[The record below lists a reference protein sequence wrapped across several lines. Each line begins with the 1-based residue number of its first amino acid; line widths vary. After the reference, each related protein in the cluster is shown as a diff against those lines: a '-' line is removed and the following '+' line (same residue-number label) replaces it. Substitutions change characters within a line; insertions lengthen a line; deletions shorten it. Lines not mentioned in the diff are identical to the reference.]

1 MCTEGVEMLAV
12 VVLLLCK
19 AIVTESTCLDSDI
32 LYVRRL
38 DAPKQTTSKSFQ
50 VFVNASDVVGVV
62 KPFWKSTGFC
72 PPEPHND
79 PEFFLGDDM
88 QQNLIYI
95 ASVPG
100 YGTTQVRMH
109 WLLDLVNASTSSEI
123 GGSTTFDFSLLDTL
137 LDRLRALGLKP
148 GLELMGNPFP
158 RPLDFEERADL
169 DLWKELVAALARHYL
184 GLCNY
189 YDACSEGLNEASP
202 LLRLGGPA
210 ENLAP
215 RHRSPLAWALLDHCE
230 RGARLDFISIHQKG
244 NASTADIV
252 EAEMEALSR
261 IRERCPSLSTKPC
274 INNEADPIKNWA
286 EPYPWRADATYAAM
300 LARLVKSHLSETGTC
315 DSLSSDNGFLSY
327 PPQPFSQRTQLARFR
342 MNLTE
347 PYVLFVRKPVHAV
360 QALLGKLASRAVYA
374 SARALHE
381 DDHGE
386 PGPQLDL
393 IATASGSYSLSAL
406 LYYSNESTW
415 EPGIEAKVSVRA
427 QLDWSTVSVLCPGRR
442 SRKSG
447 LYGVPSLLI
456 AVSRVDD
463 PSGQVKLL
471 WLSKS
476 SIGGQS
482 SDLSALVQH
491 GSVLKKSVAAPSKRN
506 TWNNSTGRPV
516 SQSNFVGP
524 LKRKSLALL
533 IEKKKDDKE
542 EHSNDERPRRD
553 ANDARTMTAA
563 KPPQR
568 HVNNAMDDVDGTTM
582 ITPTAALRNRCLQ
595 PEMRSTLERSTDF
608 SGYFLLVQGFMMVEA
623 SNKMMMAATED
634 EKIA

>member
-1 MCTEGVEMLAV
+1 MCRQCVEMLAV

-38 DAPKQTTSKSFQ
+38 DGLKQITSKNLE
-50 VFVNASDVVGVV
+50 VFINASDVVGIV

-79 PEFFLGDDM
+79 PAFFLGDDM

-109 WLLDLVNASTSSEI
+109 WLLDIVNANTSSET
-123 GGSTTFDFSLLDTL
+123 GGRTTFDFSLLDTL

-169 DLWKELVAALARHYL
+169 DLWKELVAAMARHYL
-184 GLCNY
+184 DRYDEDYVTQWNFESWNEPDHKGYGSNFTEQGLCNY

-244 NASTADIV
+244 NASTGDIV

-286 EPYPWRADATYAAM
+286 EPFPWRADATYAAM
-300 LARLVKSHLSETGTC
+300 LARLVKSHLAETGSC
-315 DSLSSDNGFLSY
+315 ESLSSDNGFLSY

-347 PYVLFVRKPVHAV
+347 PHVLFVRKPVHAV
-360 QALLGKLASRAVYA
+360 QALLGKLASRAVSA
-374 SARALHE
+374 SARAE
-381 DDHGE
+381 RQDDHGE
-386 PGPQLDL
+386 PGPQLDV

-415 EPGIEAKVSVRA
+415 EPGVEAKVSVHA
-427 QLDWSTVSVLCPGRR
+427 ELDWSTASTSSWRRATAAARTSATPTQMLSQWTEDLVSAAGKAGGAGVQQESSRAGGLVGIDLPGRLGLNGGEKLSIATNPCTFVLHERRPCLGGREWQPVTSLRYVGEGKRTTSCRSMQVASNQAEHTACCKGDGYSPDGSARSESCSVSRMVFGASVL
-442 SRKSG
+442 
-447 LYGVPSLLI
+447 
-456 AVSRVDD
+456 
-463 PSGQVKLL
+463 
-471 WLSKS
+471 W
-476 SIGGQS
+476 
-482 SDLSALVQH
+482 
-491 GSVLKKSVAAPSKRN
+491 
-506 TWNNSTGRPV
+506 
-516 SQSNFVGP
+516 
-524 LKRKSLALL
+524 
-533 IEKKKDDKE
+533 
-542 EHSNDERPRRD
+542 
-553 ANDARTMTAA
+553 
-563 KPPQR
+563 
-568 HVNNAMDDVDGTTM
+568 
-582 ITPTAALRNRCLQ
+582 
-595 PEMRSTLERSTDF
+595 
-608 SGYFLLVQGFMMVEA
+608 
-623 SNKMMMAATED
+623 
-634 EKIA
+634 

>member
-1 MCTEGVEMLAV
+1 MFAV

-38 DAPKQTTSKSFQ
+38 DAPQQTTSKSFQ

-184 GLCNY
+184 DRYDEDYVTQWNFESWNEPDHKSYGSNFTEQGLCNY
-189 YDACSEGLNEASP
+189 YDACSEGLNAASP

-315 DSLSSDNGFLSY
+315 ESLSSDNGFLSY

-427 QLDWSTVSVLCPGRR
+427 QLDWSTGSSWAVYQIDNQLTNPYASWVRQGCPPFPSALQMDHIRANEEPRLVAFGTSGAGAELSVELSLP
-442 SRKSG
+442 
-447 LYGVPSLLI
+447 LPSAALVL
-456 AVSRVDD
+456 ACGAHGPRPATPRDVRVHRVSRNRTLLYWRQPRDGCTSGYRLLFSAQTAGPYAPLTERRPLLPLHLVDCELT
-463 PSGQVKLL
+463 PAVAACRGPGFVRVGA
-471 WLSKS
+471 LSLA
-476 SIGGQS
+476 GGR
-482 SDLSALVQH
+482 SAL
-491 GSVLKKSVAAPSKRN
+491 S
-506 TWNNSTGRPV
+506 RPV
-516 SQSNFVGP
+516 PWPRP
-524 LKRKSLALL
+524 L
-533 IEKKKDDKE
+533 
-542 EHSNDERPRRD
+542 
-553 ANDARTMTAA
+553 
-563 KPPQR
+563 
-568 HVNNAMDDVDGTTM
+568 
-582 ITPTAALRNRCLQ
+582 
-595 PEMRSTLERSTDF
+595 
-608 SGYFLLVQGFMMVEA
+608 
-623 SNKMMMAATED
+623 
-634 EKIA
+634 